1 MRMRRHRSELPLVP
15 PVVSRSLA
23 VAVLAALLAG
33 CVTVNRVPADP
44 TPTPA
49 PTAAPTPQA
58 SLASPDGSPGASG
71 PTTAVDPALLG
82 HLPASVSGF
91 PLAPD
96 PATAAT
102 VAADPT
108 LAANAEAIA
117 MAIVVAPGGST
128 GDDLAVASVVKLR
141 PGVDNPIFR
150 SIFRAAY
157 DRVACEQA
165 GGVAGSESTTIAG
178 RDVLV
183 GSCTGGAKTYHV
195 HLADGL
201 MVSVTSLG
209 SRKLGE
215 QIVADLQ
222 E

>member
-1 MRMRRHRSELPLVP
+1 M
-15 PVVSRSLA
+15 
-23 VAVLAALLAG
+23 
-33 CVTVNRVPADP
+33 
-44 TPTPA
+44 
-49 PTAAPTPQA
+49 
-58 SLASPDGSPGASG
+58 
-71 PTTAVDPALLG
+71 DPALLG
-82 HLPASVSGF
+82 HLPASVLGF
-91 PLAPD
+91 ALAPD

-117 MAIVVAPGGST
+117 MAIVVAPGGSN

-150 SIFRAAY
+150 EIFRAAY

-165 GGVAGSESTTIAG
+165 GGVAGSQSTTIAG

-183 GSCTGGAKTYHV
+183 GSCTGGATTYHV

-201 MVSVTSLG
+201 LVSVTSLG

>member
-1 MRMRRHRSELPLVP
+1 MRRVAPAALPLV
-15 PVVSRSLA
+15 A
-23 VAVLAALLAG
+23 IAVLAAVLTG

-44 TPTPA
+44 TPRPTATPA
-49 PTAAPTPQA
+49 PTPTAAA
-58 SLASPDGSPGASG
+58 ASPAGSPASDGAV
-71 PTTAVDPALLG
+71 VDPTLLR
-82 HLPASVSGF
+82 HLPASVDGF
-91 PLAPD
+91 ALAPD
-96 PATAAT
+96 PTTAAN

-108 LAANAEAIA
+108 LASNAEAIA
-117 MAIVVAPGGST
+117 MAIVVAPGST
-128 GDDLAVASVVKLR
+128 GDDLAVASVVRLR

-183 GSCTGGAKTYHV
+183 GSCTGGATTYHV

-201 MVSVTSLG
+201 LVSVTSLG
-209 SRKLGE
+209 PRGLGE
-215 QIVADLQ
+215 QIVTNLQ

>member
-1 MRMRRHRSELPLVP
+1 MRRHRP
-15 PVVSRSLA
+15 PAWPFLGIA
-23 VAVLAALLAG
+23 VALVLVSLTG

-44 TPTPA
+44 TPTPTA
-49 PTAAPTPQA
+49 SPVPTPTAAAPSA
-58 SLASPDGSPGASG
+58 SGSPAASG
-71 PTTAVDPALLG
+71 NVVVVDPALLG
-82 HLPASVSGF
+82 HLPAAVDGL

-96 PATAAT
+96 PTTAAT

-117 MAIVVAPGGST
+117 MAIVVAPGGSN

-150 SIFRAAY
+150 EIFRAAY
-157 DRVACEQA
+157 DQVACAQA
-165 GGVAGSESTTIAG
+165 GGTAGSEARTIAG

-183 GSCTGGAKTYHV
+183 GTCQGGATTYHV
-195 HLADGL
+195 HLGDGL
-201 MVSVTSLG
+201 LVSVTSLG
-209 SRKLGE
+209 SRRLGE
-215 QIVADLQ
+215 QIVTDLR

>member
-1 MRMRRHRSELPLVP
+1 ML
-15 PVVSRSLA
+15 
-23 VAVLAALLAG
+23 AVLAATLTG

-44 TPTPA
+44 TPTPTA
-49 PTAAPTPQA
+49 PAPTPTVT
-58 SLASPDGSPGASG
+58 SASPSGSPAAPGVVV
-71 PTTAVDPALLG
+71 VDAALLR
-82 HLPASVSGF
+82 HLPTSVDGF

-96 PATAAT
+96 PTTAAT

-117 MAIVVAPGGST
+117 MAIVVAPGSSN

-141 PGVDNPIFR
+141 PGVDGPIFR
-150 SIFRAAY
+150 EIFRAAY
-157 DRVACEQA
+157 DHVACEQA
-165 GGVAGSESTTIAG
+165 GGTTGSEARTIAG

-183 GSCTGGAKTYHV
+183 GTCAGGATTYHV

-201 MVSVTSLG
+201 LVSVTSLG
-209 SRKLGE
+209 TRGLGE
-215 QIVADLQ
+215 QIVANLQ

>member
-1 MRMRRHRSELPLVP
+1 MPRVAPAAPLL
-15 PVVSRSLA
+15 LA
-23 VAVLAALLAG
+23 IAVLAAAMTG

-44 TPTPA
+44 TPTPTA
-49 PTAAPTPQA
+49 TPASTPTAAAP
-58 SLASPDGSPGASG
+58 SPAGSPASDA
-71 PTTAVDPALLG
+71 AVVDSTLLR
-82 HLPASVSGF
+82 HLPASVDGF
-91 PLAPD
+91 ALAPD
-96 PATAAT
+96 PTTAAS

-117 MAIVVAPGGST
+117 MAIVVAPGSN
-128 GDDLAVASVVKLR
+128 GDELAVSSVVRLR

-150 SIFRAAY
+150 EIFRAAY

-165 GGVAGSESTTIAG
+165 GGTAGSEATTIAG

-183 GSCTGGAKTYHV
+183 GSCKGGATTYHV

-201 MVSVTSLG
+201 LVSVTSLG
-209 SRKLGE
+209 PRKLGE
-215 QIVADLQ
+215 QVVAQLR

>member
-1 MRMRRHRSELPLVP
+1 MLT
-15 PVVSRSLA
+15 
-23 VAVLAALLAG
+23 G
-33 CVTVNRVPADP
+33 CVTVNRVPSDP

-49 PTAAPTPQA
+49 PTAIPTPRP
-58 SLASPDGSPGASG
+58 SLSPSGSPGAG
-71 PTTAVDPALLG
+71 PTTIVDPALLG
-82 HLPASVSGF
+82 HLPASVLGF

-96 PATAAT
+96 PSTAAT

-117 MAIVVAPGGST
+117 MAIVVAPGGSN

-150 SIFRAAY
+150 EIFRAAY

-165 GGVAGSESTTIAG
+165 GGVAGSQSTTIAG

-183 GSCTGGAKTYHV
+183 GSCTGGATTYHV

-201 MVSVTSLG
+201 LVSVTSLG
-209 SRKLGE
+209 SRGLGE

>member
-1 MRMRRHRSELPLVP
+1 MRRFRPAVLPLLSIVG
-15 PVVSRSLA
+15 LT
-23 VAVLAALLAG
+23 AAMTG
-33 CVTVNRVPADP
+33 CVTVNRVSPDP
-44 TPTPA
+44 TPR
-49 PTAAPTPQA
+49 PTVAPTP
-58 SLASPDGSPGASG
+58 G
-71 PTTAVDPALLG
+71 PTSAPPSVSPSPSATAAAVDPSLLG
-82 HLPASVSGF
+82 HLPASVFGF
-91 PLAPD
+91 PLVPD
-96 PATAAT
+96 PSTAST

-117 MAIVVAPGGST
+117 MAIVVAPGGSN

-150 SIFRAAY
+150 EVFRAAY
-157 DRVACEQA
+157 DHVACQQA
-165 GGVAGSESTTIAG
+165 GGTTGSEATKIAG

-183 GSCTGGAKTYHV
+183 GTCQGGATTYHV

-201 MVSVTSLG
+201 LVSVTSLG
-209 SRKLGE
+209 PRGLGE

>member
-1 MRMRRHRSELPLVP
+1 MRGGPPLVP
-15 PVVSRSLA
+15 PLLTI
-23 VAVLAALLAG
+23 AVLLATLTG

-44 TPTPA
+44 TPTP
-49 PTAAPTPQA
+49 T
-58 SLASPDGSPGASG
+58 ASPVPTSSPSPGGSPGATG
-71 PTTAVDPALLG
+71 PTTVVDPALLG
-82 HLPASVSGF
+82 HLPASVFGF

-96 PATAAT
+96 PSTAAT

-117 MAIVVAPGGST
+117 MAIVVAPGGSN

-150 SIFRAAY
+150 EIFRAAY

-165 GGVAGSESTTIAG
+165 GGVAGSQSTTIAG

-183 GSCTGGAKTYHV
+183 GSCTGGATTYHV

-201 MVSVTSLG
+201 IVSVTSLG
-209 SRKLGE
+209 SRGLGE
-215 QIVADLQ
+215 QIVANLQ

>member
-1 MRMRRHRSELPLVP
+1 MRRLTVSAPFVP
-15 PVVSRSLA
+15 RSLA
-23 VAVLAALLAG
+23 IAVLAAVLAG
-33 CVTVNRVPADP
+33 CVTVNRVPPDP

-49 PTAAPTPQA
+49 PTAAPTPHA
-58 SLASPDGSPGASG
+58 SASGPGGSPGASG
-71 PTTAVDPALLG
+71 PTTVVDASLLG
-82 HLPASVSGF
+82 HLPAAVLGF

-117 MAIVVAPGGST
+117 MAIVVAPGGSS

-165 GGVAGSESTTIAG
+165 GGVSGSQSTTIAG
-178 RDVLV
+178 REVLV
-183 GSCTGGAKTYHV
+183 GSCTGGATTYHV
-195 HLADGL
+195 HLGDGL

>member
-1 MRMRRHRSELPLVP
+1 MRRVP
-15 PVVSRSLA
+15 PSVPSLLA
-23 VAVLAALLAG
+23 IAVLAATAAG

-44 TPTPA
+44 TPTPR
-49 PTAAPTPQA
+49 PTAAPTTSP
-58 SLASPDGSPGASG
+58 SPASPSGSPGATG
-71 PTTAVDPALLG
+71 PTTVVDPSLLG

-117 MAIVVAPGGST
+117 MAIVVAPGGSN
-128 GDDLAVASVVKLR
+128 GDDLAVASVVRLR

-150 SIFRAAY
+150 EIFRAAY
-157 DRVACEQA
+157 DHVACEQA
-165 GGVAGSESTTIAG
+165 GGTTGSETKTIAG

-183 GSCTGGAKTYHV
+183 GTCQGGATTYHV

-201 MVSVTSLG
+201 LVSVTSLG
-209 SRKLGE
+209 PRGLGE

>member
-1 MRMRRHRSELPLVP
+1 MRGLPQRARPLLVAC
-15 PVVSRSLA
+15 L
-23 VAVLAALLAG
+23 LAATLTG

-44 TPTPA
+44 TPTPTATPA
-49 PTAAPTPQA
+49 PTSTPTPA
-58 SLASPDGSPGASG
+58 GPSGSPAASG
-71 PTTAVDPALLG
+71 NVVVVDAGLLR
-82 HLPASVSGF
+82 HLPASVDGF

-96 PATAAT
+96 PVTAAT

-117 MAIVVAPGGST
+117 MAIVVAPGGSD

-150 SIFRAAY
+150 EIFRTAY
-157 DRVACEQA
+157 DHVACEQA
-165 GGVAGSESTTIAG
+165 GGTVGSEATTIGG

-183 GSCTGGAKTYHV
+183 GTCAGGATTYHV

-201 MVSVTSLG
+201 LVSVTSLG
-209 SRKLGE
+209 SRRLGE
-215 QIVADLQ
+215 QVVADLQ

>member
-1 MRMRRHRSELPLVP
+1 MRRLPRSAPPLILPHTPRL
-15 PVVSRSLA
+15 LA
-23 VAVLAALLAG
+23 FAVLAVILTG
-33 CVTVNRVPADP
+33 CVTVNRVPPDP
-44 TPTPA
+44 TPRPVA
-49 PTAAPTPQA
+49 TAVPTPHTSPAA
-58 SLASPDGSPGASG
+58 SANASG
-71 PTTAVDPALLG
+71 PTTIVDPALLG
-82 HLPASVSGF
+82 HLPASVLGF
-91 PLAPD
+91 ALAPD

-117 MAIVVAPGGST
+117 MAIVVAPGGSN

-150 SIFRAAY
+150 EIFRAAY

-165 GGVAGSESTTIAG
+165 GGVAGSQSTTIAG

-183 GSCTGGAKTYHV
+183 GSCTGGATTYHV

-201 MVSVTSLG
+201 LVSVTSLG

>member
-1 MRMRRHRSELPLVP
+1 M
-15 PVVSRSLA
+15 LA
-23 VAVLAALLAG
+23 VTLTG
-33 CVTVNRVPADP
+33 CVTVNRVPGRSDP
-44 TPTPA
+44 DA
-49 PTAAPTPQA
+49 HRRRRLHAHGDAV
-58 SLASPDGSPGASG
+58 ASPGGSPGASG
-71 PTTAVDPALLG
+71 PTTVVDPALLG
-82 HLPASVSGF
+82 HLPASVAGF

-117 MAIVVAPGGST
+117 MAIVVAPGGSN

-150 SIFRAAY
+150 AIFRAAY

-183 GSCTGGAKTYHV
+183 GSCTGGATTYHV

-209 SRKLGE
+209 LAQARR
-215 QIVADLQ
+215 ADRRGPAGVGSARCPAHAPS
-222 E
+222 EPRAAPS

>member
-1 MRMRRHRSELPLVP
+1 VLPL
-15 PVVSRSLA
+15 LA
-23 VAVLAALLAG
+23 IAALAAAMTG

-44 TPTPA
+44 TPTPTA
-49 PTAAPTPQA
+49 TPRPTPTAAV
-58 SLASPDGSPGASG
+58 ASPGGSPGSA
-71 PTTAVDPALLG
+71 AAVVDPALLR
-82 HLPASVSGF
+82 HLPAAVDGF

-96 PATAAT
+96 PTTAAT

-117 MAIVVAPGGST
+117 MAIVVAPGSN
-128 GDDLAVASVVKLR
+128 GDDLAVSSVVRLR

-150 SIFRAAY
+150 EIFRAAY

-165 GGVAGSESTTIAG
+165 GGVAGSEATTIAG

-183 GSCTGGAKTYHV
+183 GSCAGGATTYHV

-201 MVSVTSLG
+201 LVSVTSLG
-209 SRKLGE
+209 PRKLGE
-215 QIVADLQ
+215 QVVAHLQ